1 MPYNPETVTTY
12 EGGLKSDLFG
22 RTVRLN
28 VSAFYGKFS
37 NMQLIVGQCDALSPA
52 PGSPCQQTTNAGDSK
67 LWGIEAEL
75 SAHPM
80 EGLQLDASNSYLHF
94 KYSSVNPATGIPLNN
109 ALPFLIKTKVSAGVQ
124 YEFPI
129 AAGKLT
135 PRIDVSCQSS
145 FEVDPVDQGTYLT
158 PVGTLNGHVPGYTLA
173 NARLSYRPD
182 NSSWELAASVQNLFD
197 RFYYTNK
204 FDGNTTG
211 ISKNNPASF
220 SYYNLAQGYVGKPRT
235 FDVSVKYSF

>member
-145 FEVDPVDQGTYLT
+145 FGALGGTPVDR
-158 PVGTLNGHVPGYTLA
+158 YTLA

-182 NSSWELAASVQNLFD
+182 NSSWELAAAVQNLFD